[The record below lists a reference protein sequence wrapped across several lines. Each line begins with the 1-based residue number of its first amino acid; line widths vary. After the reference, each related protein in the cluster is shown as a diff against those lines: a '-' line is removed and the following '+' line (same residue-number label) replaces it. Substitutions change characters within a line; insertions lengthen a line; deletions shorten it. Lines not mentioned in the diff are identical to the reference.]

1 MYSFSRPAL
10 YCLPGID
17 EFSVQNI
24 GFLFIRFS
32 TQVQCGAQLVFCLEL
47 KILN

>member
-1 MYSFSRPAL
+1 MYSFHGPPL